1 MIKPIQKDDIT
12 VRKLTT
18 YKNWNLISSS
28 VERYYGNEFGNQFS
42 GSTFDED
49 VETTIN
55 GAYPRLLYSSI
66 KQQYYFNPTTGS
78 AYLPGYR
85 EDYTSTDER
94 VLEGEIVVL
103 SISSSYYGEGIKP
116 TSVVFTDNSSSIV
129 LIDDGYSNLKSG
141 SVVYGNVFYEQGLLV
156 MTKNITSE
164 SYQNFN
170 IKFKSTQT
178 IYEHE
183 IFLTVGE
190 YEANTSTNPSAI
202 DYISGSSFV
211 RKSYQSSTD
220 STKSGSWNDYFSLGL
235 TDQTGSYL
243 RPYITTIGFYDD
255 QYELVMVAKLA
266 KPVKKLPDY
275 PLNFIVRFDM

>member
-18 YKNWNLISSS
+18 YKNWNLPSSS
-28 VERYYGNEFGNQFS
+28 FDRYYGSEFGNQVS

-49 VETTIN
+49 IESRVN
-55 GAYPRLLYSSI
+55 GVYPRLLYSSI
-66 KQQYYFNPTTGS
+66 KQQYYYNPTTGS

-85 EDYTSTDER
+85 ENYTSTDER
-94 VLEGEIVVL
+94 VLEDEIVVL

-116 TSVVFTDNSSSIV
+116 NSVILTDNSSSMV
-129 LIDDGYSNLKSG
+129 LRDDGYSNLKSG
-141 SVVYGNVFYEQGLLV
+141 SVIYGNIFYGSGLLV
-156 MTKNITSE
+156 MTKNINSE
-164 SYQNFN
+164 SYQDVS

-183 IFLTVGE
+183 LFLTVGE
-190 YEANTSTNPSAI
+190 YEANTSTNPSAVSNI
-202 DYISGSSFV
+202 EGRPFV
-211 RKSYQSSTD
+211 KKWYPSITD
-220 STKSGSWNDYFSLGL
+220 SSKSGSWDDYFTKGL
-235 TDQTGSYL
+235 TDETGSYL

-255 QYELVMVAKLA
+255 EFDLIFVAKLA

>member
-1 MIKPIQKDDIT
+1 MIKPIQKEDIT

-18 YKNWNLISSS
+18 YKNWDLTSSS
-28 VERYYGNEFGNQFS
+28 IDRFYGNEYGFQLS
-42 GSTFDED
+42 GSTFDDELE
-49 VETTIN
+49 VKIN
-55 GAYPRLLYSSI
+55 GVYPRLLYSTI

-78 AYLPGYR
+78 AYLYGYR
-85 EDYTSTDER
+85 ENYTSTDER
-94 VLEGEIVVL
+94 VLEDEIVVL
-103 SISSSYYGEGIKP
+103 SISSSYYGERIKP
-116 TSVVFTDNSSSIV
+116 NSLILTDNSSSIV
-129 LIDDGYSNLKSG
+129 LRDDGYSNLKSG

-164 SYQNFN
+164 SYQDFDV
-170 IKFKSTQT
+170 KFKSTQT
-178 IYEHE
+178 IYERE

-202 DYISGSSFV
+202 EYISGAAVV
-211 RKSYQSSTD
+211 RQWYPSATD
-220 STKSGSWNDYFSLGL
+220 TSKSGSWNDYFNYGL

-255 QYELVMVAKLA
+255 AFDLLFVAKLT